1 MDESPSTH
9 DQECPALPASPEALA
24 PTSPPG
30 PDLREPNCHDGRTP
44 GVSWCGHEVPPR
56 RRDRNH
62 VAWRSRRSAPRRATT
77 DPHPIRNGARRRSNI
92 EVVSSARTTLPPSRR
107 TSMFYRET
115 LESRTPLAPDTGG
128 PKPTFAKSARRPAAR
143 RRVIELPDL
152 EATDWARL
160 KVRPR
165 FASNHEVMSPSPR
178 SASRVP
184 NEPRTC

>member
-1 MDESPSTH
+1 MDESPSTR

-30 PDLREPNCHDGRTP
+30 PDLREPDCHDGRTP

-62 VAWRSRRSAPRRATT
+62 VAWRSHRSAPKRATT
-77 DPHPIRNGARRRSNI
+77 DPHPIRNGDDGRTSRWFPVPRPRCRRPDGPACFSTRPWRA
-92 EVVSSARTTLPPSRR
+92 ERHMLPTPAGRDPPSP
-107 TSMFYRET
+107 E
-115 LESRTPLAPDTGG
+115 
-128 PKPTFAKSARRPAAR
+128 ARRPAAR

-160 KVRPR
+160 EVRPR